1 MGVRYSQLTQGRILF
16 RNSRGGMKSRV
27 GKDFKGRGRRGGK
40 GKEGGEGEKGR
51 EEGEG
56 KMRKGSS

>member
-1 MGVRYSQLTQGRILF
+1 
-16 RNSRGGMKSRV
+16 MKSRV
-27 GKDFKGRGRRGGK
+27 GKDFKGRGR
-40 GKEGGEGEKGR
+40 EGEEGRGEGEGRRGR